1 MLLRSVGCILVC
13 VLVYVGCVLVC
24 VGYVVYVF
32 DVFLYVLDVFLSE
45 GKKNPTKTCT
55 KLSLALLWYTHGIV
69 QYIQVISTS
78 KGVGFNHT
86 YIGESQPSNHYMV
99 ACNTNL

>member
-45 GKKNPTKTCT
+45 GKKILQKH
-55 KLSLALLWYTHGIV
+55 ALNYPWLCYGI
-69 QYIQVISTS
+69 
-78 KGVGFNHT
+78 
-86 YIGESQPSNHYMV
+86 PM
-99 ACNTNL
+99 A